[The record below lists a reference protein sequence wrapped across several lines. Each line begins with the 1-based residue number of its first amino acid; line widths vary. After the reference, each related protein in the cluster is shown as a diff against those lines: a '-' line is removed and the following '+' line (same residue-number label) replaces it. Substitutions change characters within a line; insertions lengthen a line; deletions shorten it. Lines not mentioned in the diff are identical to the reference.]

1 MFSSHW
7 FSKNNM
13 LLYVL
18 ITSFFKGKFCEQVRL
33 ECIVLTAQA
42 LLLRRLF
49 ESSFI
54 KSPKAVLQAWQKE
67 VPWWTRSKRKQW
79 IVHFCVST
87 NKISVE
93 QCWFHFVW
101 FLQWLVSFQLQ
112 LQQLWVS
119 VQTIESAVGICLQ
132 LCTNL
137 HQCVTVKPHLKWVGC
152 RCHKA
157 CLWDCLRELAVLF
170 LIASLPHPDRNIIKI
185 ATCWTLNSLDWKCD
199 LGVNKP

>member
-1 MFSSHW
+1 
-7 FSKNNM
+7 M

-18 ITSFFKGKFCEQVRL
+18 IAFFFKESFVNKWGWNIL
-33 ECIVLTAQA
+33 S
-42 LLLRRLF
+42 LLHKLFLRRAS
-49 ESSFI
+49 ECSFI
-54 KSPKAVLQAWQKE
+54 KSPKTVLQAWQKE
-67 VPWWTRSKRKQW
+67 MPWWTHSKRKQW
-79 IVHFCVST
+79 IVHFCAST
-87 NKISVE
+87 NKISAE

-101 FLQWLVSFQLQ
+101 FLQWLVSLQLQ

-157 CLWDCLRELAVLF
+157 CLWDCLSELIVLF

-185 ATCWTLNSLDWKCD
+185 ATCWTLNSLDWKCN
-199 LGVNKP
+199 LGVNKLLV